1 MEYNKKD
8 KQKIRKTMDIL
19 ISDLSKIWDLG
30 LIDEITIPVDLTG
43 IEEYDE
49 EFAGYK
55 WLFYM
60 DEEGFGMKS
69 TNDKESYL
77 HAKRNRQ
84 GKLKGCYDTVDIR
97 EVLFFREYE
106 KIRSTIMERISK
118 KQQEK
123 QRDFD
128 LMDKLTNNFN
138 KKENIVEI
146 KLPQTNNQHELNIQR
161 ENGRTIGTIDFG
173 SASIK
178 IITDGTIRLVKD
190 EQAKTK
196 IKK

>member
-1 MEYNKKD
+1 MKKKIFKTPLGNIQYWINIVNEDAPTLVFLPGLTADHRLFNKQIEYFENR
-8 KQKIRKTMDIL
+8 INVFV
-19 ISDLSKIWDLG
+19 WD
-30 LIDEITIPVDLTG
+30 PPAHAASWPF
-43 IEEYDE
+43 
-49 EFAGYK
+49 EF
-55 WLFYM
+55 
-60 DEEGFGMKS
+60 
-69 TNDKESYL
+69 
-77 HAKRNRQ
+77 
-84 GKLKGCYDTVDIR
+84 
-97 EVLFFREYE
+97 
-106 KIRSTIMERISK
+106 
-118 KQQEK
+118 
-123 QRDFD
+123 DFD

-190 EQAKTK
+190 EPAKTK

>member
-1 MEYNKKD
+1 MTILKN
-8 KQKIRKTMDIL
+8 IRR
-19 ISDLSKIWDLG
+19 
-30 LIDEITIPVDLTG
+30 
-43 IEEYDE
+43 
-49 EFAGYK
+49 A
-55 WLFYM
+55 
-60 DEEGFGMKS
+60 
-69 TNDKESYL
+69 SYVRRL
-77 HAKRNRQ
+77 PQRLN
-84 GKLKGCYDTVDIR
+84 KLKGCYDTVDIR

-106 KIRSTIMERISK
+106 KIRATIMDKISK

-190 EQAKTK
+190 EQVKTK
-196 IKK
+196 VKK